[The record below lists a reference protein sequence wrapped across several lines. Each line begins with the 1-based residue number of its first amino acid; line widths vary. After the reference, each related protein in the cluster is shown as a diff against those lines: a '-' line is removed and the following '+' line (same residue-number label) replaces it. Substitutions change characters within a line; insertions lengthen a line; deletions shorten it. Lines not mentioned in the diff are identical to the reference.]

1 LLAGG
6 ESGAARLSPLKG
18 TEKLTAPIKSEYKFY
33 ARRARPLSRSHK
45 TNFAESALSFTLDLF
60 EIIPALLLLCEE
72 SAFRVRL
79 NADPYLARGMSLC
92 ATRRFAHS
100 AALSRE
106 ASKV

>member
-1 LLAGG
+1 M
-6 ESGAARLSPLKG
+6 R
-18 TEKLTAPIKSEYKFY
+18 TAPG
-33 ARRARPLSRSHK
+33 RLLSGSHK

-79 NADPYLARGMSLC
+79 NADPYLAHGMSLC

-100 AALSRE
+100 AALRRQQSVRN
-106 ASKV
+106 ADFIHKVGCLWHLRRKKCLPFSLDVK